1 MNESVLKDAID
12 NAPLFE
18 GSRSVVGITAAA
30 LLAKQLPPPIEFIP
44 GRIPAGLVLIAGRPK
59 CKKSWFALQAALAAV
74 SGREFMGGQPQ
85 AGSVLYLALED
96 NQPRMRER
104 LRVLGAGDML
114 GAHLD
119 RLDLRFHWPRGAEG
133 VEAIGAWLI
142 EHPDARAIVVDV
154 LARFRDLP
162 NAKASAYAGD
172 YEAMTA
178 LHTLAAR
185 HPKLLLLVVHH
196 TRKGKVD
203 EPIEAISG
211 TFGIVGAA
219 DAFIVL
225 SSADGDPNKAQAHID
240 GRDWRSWDHDFLWQ
254 WTESGWKWLGAGD
267 ALLTDGQRD
276 IIEFIRE
283 MGPCGPKEVAEWKQ
297 CGKSTAFEALDVLV
311 DKGALFRSKG
321 KYHLRDPNGSG
332 SVRGGGHE

>member
-1 MNESVLKDAID
+1 MSETLHVAVDH
-12 NAPLFE
+12 APAFE
-18 GSRSVVGITAAA
+18 GTRSVGGISAAA
-30 LLAKQLPPPIEFIP
+30 LLAKQLPPPSEFIP

-59 CKKSWFALQAALAAV
+59 CKKSWFALQAALAGV

-85 AGSVLYLALED
+85 VGSVLYLALED

-104 LRVLGAGDML
+104 LKVLAADAL
-114 GAHLD
+114 PTEATE
-119 RLDLRFHWPRGAEG
+119 RLDLRFQWPRGAEG
-133 VEAIGAWLI
+133 VEAMGGWLA
-142 EHPDARAIVVDV
+142 EHPDARVIVVDV

-178 LHTLAAR
+178 LHALAAR

-225 SSADGDPNKAQAHID
+225 SSAEGDPNKSQVHID

-254 WTESGWKWLGAGD
+254 WTERGWTWLGAGN
-267 ALLTDGQRD
+267 ALLSEGQRD

-283 MGPCGPKEVAEWKQ
+283 MGPCGPTEVAQWKQ
-297 CGKSTAFEALDVLV
+297 CGKSTVFETLDILV

-321 KYHLRDPNGSG
+321 KYHLRAPNGSG
-332 SVRGGGHE
+332 AVRVSGHD